1 MTVLIRRFYFS
12 ECSFIFIYRLDKGL
26 FDFAVGSFTWMSSF
40 LKGVLFNHF
49 GGLPF
54 FWGI

>member
-12 ECSFIFIYRLDKGL
+12 ECSFIFIYLLDKGL
-26 FDFAVGSFTWMSSF
+26 LDFAVGSFTWMSSI